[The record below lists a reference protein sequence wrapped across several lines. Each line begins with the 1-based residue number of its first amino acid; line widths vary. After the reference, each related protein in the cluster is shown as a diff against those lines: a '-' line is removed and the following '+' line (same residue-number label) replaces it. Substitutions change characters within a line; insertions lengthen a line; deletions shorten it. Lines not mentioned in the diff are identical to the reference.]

1 VSPDY
6 PNYVIVNQ
14 SQQID
19 IVPQE
24 TRLSDLLVSLDY
36 TDSKLAV
43 AVNNQ
48 IITRD
53 RWSEC
58 VLDPMDNIA
67 IFGAIAGG

>member
-1 VSPDY
+1 MSPDY

-19 IVPQE
+19 IVPME

-48 IITRD
+48 VITRD

-58 VLDPMDNIA
+58 VLDRMDNIA